1 MIAAAV
7 RSAILEDAYMLGII
21 GPAAYAEAYAYLR
34 DRPGPY
40 CEQLQSFGQ
49 HAFEALL
56 TRTDARVWV
65 GEVAGN
71 MVGFLWMIVGSLD
84 PVEHRLGSAELPRIY
99 IVGSAQRVG
108 LGRLLV
114 DAAVEQAAAEGLSYV
129 WLDVMA
135 SADRARRA
143 YAKWGFHELGS
154 KRFEKTVKA
163 GLSDMVAL
171 AKEINAPQ
179 ARP

>member
-1 MIAAAV
+1 MPICGTARAPIANSCKALV
-7 RSAILEDAYMLGII
+7 SA
-21 GPAAYAEAYAYLR
+21 P
-34 DRPGPY
+34 
-40 CEQLQSFGQ
+40 SK
-49 HAFEALL
+49 LL

-71 MVGFLWMIVGSLD
+71 MVGFLSMIVGSFD
-84 PVEHRLGSAELPRIY
+84 PVEHRPGGAELPRIY
-99 IVGSAQRVG
+99 ILGSAQRVG

-135 SADRARRA
+135 SADRARHA

-154 KRFEKTVKA
+154 KRFERTVKV

-171 AKEINAPQ
+171 AKETNAPH
-179 ARP
+179 ARL